1 MIIQKQDG
9 KTVPLQPSNKEKFKM
24 VAKTMM
30 GLEEVLAD
38 ELRECGATNI
48 ECINRAVTFE
58 GDMRVLYRANYTCR
72 TALAILKPFAEFD
85 ANSDQELY
93 DKVYQIRWEKIL
105 DVDCTFMIDSTTSG
119 EIFTHSYYAALKTK
133 DAIVDR
139 FRRNFGQRPSIDTE
153 NADYKFNLHIR
164 DNHVTLL
171 INSSGDSLHKRGYR
185 QAVGIAPINEVLAAG
200 MIKLAGW
207 KCDCNFYD
215 PMCGSGTILI
225 EAAMMANR
233 IPAQYYRDDRF
244 AFKRWKEF
252 NLGEWK
258 SIKQQEDRKIGSL
271 DFEYEIWGNDIDLT
285 VLQQAEKNLEYTK
298 LHKDVML
305 FNGSFED
312 QDPPEGRTLIV
323 TNPPYGERIKIEA
336 LNAMYQ
342 QLGDTFKQKYGKDC
356 EVWLITSD
364 FEALKHVGLKP
375 SKKIPLLN
383 GQLDCRFVQYQLFE
397 GSLKDNRSTG
407 ASPVN
412 GDTGASPVKEDT
424 DIRDTGAS
432 PVEED
437 TSASPVKEKKATR
450 DTGASPVK
458 KDKGASPVKDNDNN

>member
-1 MIIQKQDG
+1 MIIQKQNG
-9 KTVPLQPSNKEKFKM
+9 KVVPVESAAREKFKM

-30 GLEEVLAD
+30 GLEEVLAE
-38 ELRECGATNI
+38 ELRECGAENI
-48 ECINRAVTFE
+48 ECGARAVSFE

-72 TALAILKPFAEFD
+72 TALAILKPFAEFE
-85 ANSDQELY
+85 ANNEDELY
-93 DKVYQIRWEKIL
+93 DRVYQIKWEKIM

-200 MIKLAGW
+200 MIKLSGW
-207 KCDCNFYD
+207 KCDSNFYD
-215 PMCGSGTILI
+215 PMCGSGTLLI
-225 EAAMMANR
+225 EAAMLANN
-233 IPAQYYRDDRF
+233 IPAQYYRGGKF

-258 SIKQQEDRKIGSL
+258 SVKDQEDRKIGSG
-271 DFEYEIWGNDIDLT
+271 DFDYEIWGNDIDLQ

-312 QDPPEGRTLIV
+312 QDPPEGRTMIV
-323 TNPPYGERIKIEA
+323 TNPPYGERIKIED
-336 LNAMYQ
+336 LNAMYEL
-342 QLGDTFKQKYGKDC
+342 LGDTFKKKYGENCD
-356 EVWLITSD
+356 VWLITSD
-364 FEALKHVGLKP
+364 FDAMKHIGLKP
-375 SKKIPLLN
+375 SQKIPLLN
-383 GQLDCRFVQYQLFE
+383 GQLDCRFLHFELYE
-397 GSLKDNRSTG
+397 GS
-407 ASPVN
+407 
-412 GDTGASPVKEDT
+412 
-424 DIRDTGAS
+424 
-432 PVEED
+432 
-437 TSASPVKEKKATR
+437 KKASKQQSEE
-450 DTGASPVK
+450 A
-458 KDKGASPVKDNDNN
+458 